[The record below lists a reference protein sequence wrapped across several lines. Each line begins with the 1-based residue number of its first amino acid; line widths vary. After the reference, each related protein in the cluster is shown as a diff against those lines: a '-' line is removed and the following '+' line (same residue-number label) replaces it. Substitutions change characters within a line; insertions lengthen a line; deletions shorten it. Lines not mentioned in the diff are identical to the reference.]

1 MICFVYCASQ
11 YERPPALVKEAASGA
26 AVGKRPRC
34 RGGLRSA
41 TMRTL
46 LPVPVVLAERHASC
60 FLGRKAP
67 SCLFTKNRL
76 PLDPPLRPALP
87 TIILIILRLCSMP
100 GTFVASVSIG
110 LVRPAICP
118 VLGSFFFALF
128 LFVSIVWYS
137 TRIEGSYNY
146 DI

>member
-1 MICFVYCASQ
+1 MLRVLTFV
-11 YERPPALVKEAASGA
+11 ENMTGRPP
-26 AVGKRPRC
+26 PP
-34 RGGLRSA
+34 RGGSFARGGRRSA
-41 TMRTL
+41 DLSRWTSRGETTKL
-46 LPVPVVLAERHASC
+46 CPVPVVLAERHAAC
-60 FLGRKAP
+60 FLGGKAP